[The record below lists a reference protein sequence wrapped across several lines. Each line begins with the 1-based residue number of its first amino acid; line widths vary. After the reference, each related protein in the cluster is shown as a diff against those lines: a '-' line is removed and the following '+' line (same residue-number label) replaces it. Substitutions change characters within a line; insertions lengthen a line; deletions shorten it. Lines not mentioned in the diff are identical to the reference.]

1 LVWAKLDGEME
12 VISRYSIFHEVAVP
26 KGYGTPAVP

>member
-12 VISRYSIFHEVAVP
+12 VISRYAIFHEVEVP
-26 KGYGTPAVP
+26 EGYGEW